1 LVDTH
6 CHLCPGLDDGP
17 QTENEALEIC
27 QLAWHEGIRVIAAL
41 AHQNDAY
48 PDVTPT
54 RIKRSV
60 EQLAARL
67 DELDIPLQLIPT
79 AEVMISAET
88 MEQWGSGSLLSYGDQ
103 GCYILLEYP
112 HGLFLDIRRLAAE
125 LVREGVRPV
134 IAHAERYPELLH
146 NASAVEHLIQ
156 VGCLIQVT
164 SRSVVEPNNRREN
177 RALRDWFRRGFV
189 HVVGTDA
196 HSPRRRRPVMA
207 AAFEQVSRWT
217 DATIAHRI
225 FHENGLA
232 VLQGKTL
239 RPPQP
244 TPARRSWSLMSV
256 IR

>member
-1 LVDTH
+1 MVDTH

-17 QTENEALEIC
+17 QTEDESLQIC

-48 PDVTPT
+48 PDVTPA

-60 EQLAARL
+60 EQLTTQL
-67 DELDIPLQLIPT
+67 DRLDIPLQLVPT
-79 AEVMISAET
+79 AEVMICADT
-88 MEQWGSGSLLSYGDQ
+88 MEQWHTGGLLSYGDQ
-103 GCYILLEYP
+103 GRYILLEYP
-112 HGLFLDIRRLAAE
+112 HGLFLDIRQLAAE
-125 LVREGVRPV
+125 LVHEGVRPV

-146 NASAVEHLIQ
+146 DAASVEQLIQ

-164 SRSVVEPNNRREN
+164 SRSIVEPNNRQDD
-177 RALRDWFRRGFV
+177 RALRNWFRRDLV

-196 HSPRRRRPVMA
+196 HSPRHRRPVMA
-207 AAFEQVSRWT
+207 TAFERVSRWT
-217 DATIAHRI
+217 NAALAQRI

-232 VLQGKTL
+232 VLHGKTVGPL
-239 RPPQP
+239 RAAP
-244 TPARRSWSLMSV
+244 TRRPWSFMSV